1 MRTITTCFLA
11 AVLTAAA
18 LFSPTFADTAAAQI
32 WSNIASSCAL
42 DSASAAK
49 ADVNSGF
56 GTVSFKGTKLG
67 RIRLTCP
74 ISGIFVGGAGPYDS
88 TGMVVSLYD
97 NDGMGTACGVRA
109 ALLRSNL
116 DAHEGGRDIVDF
128 DSNVDFAIREDSTGR
143 ITGHVTVPETL
154 YDGAGYYW
162 VQLELVRSS
171 TSCNPVAVGA
181 HLVRFTS

>member
-1 MRTITTCFLA
+1 MRTMTKCFLA
-11 AVLTAAA
+11 AALTVTA
-18 LFSPTFADTAAAQI
+18 LFSPVLEGTASAQI
-32 WSNIASSCAL
+32 WSSIASSCVL
-42 DSASAAK
+42 DSASVAK

-56 GTVSFKGTKLG
+56 GTVGFKGTKLG

-97 NDGMGTACGVRA
+97 NDGRGTACGVRA

-128 DSNVDFAIREDSTGR
+128 DSNIDFAIREDATGR
-143 ITGHVTVPETL
+143 ITGHVSVPETL
-154 YDGAGYYW
+154 QDGGGYYW

-171 TSCNPVAVGA
+171 TSCNPLAVGV
-181 HLVRFTS
+181 HLVSFTS